1 MWEGL
6 NELINSK
13 RQGHKSDKIISIKKD
28 DKNLADL
35 NETSNIFNNFF
46 TSIAGQ
52 IRLKIRQNEV
62 NFNDYLGVDNIFI
75 FELIPCSPD
84 DIIKLIDSLNTSK
97 SIGPNSIP
105 TFILKELKDVFSSPL
120 SFLFNQT
127 FTQGK
132 FPDILK
138 LASVIP

>member
-62 NFNDYLGVDNIFI
+62 NFNDYLGVDNIFS

-97 SIGPNSIP
+97 SIT
-105 TFILKELKDVFSSPL
+105 TFILKELKDIFSSPL